1 MKHLTLSFLG
11 LGLFVVVVVSSIR
24 LIEVVGLG
32 LLVVAI
38 RQGWTLQLLLS
49 SLFPLHSVPPPLALV

>member
-49 SLFPLHSVPPPLALV
+49 SLFPLHSDPPPLALV